1 MAREGRPQ
9 GKRPQNTW
17 RFRCLGRASIARKG
31 RSKTNPLGPVA
42 APLDNTT
49 PTLAAV
55 SELGTSTAGMQ
66 HRWRRAWPLVFREGV
81 GSLCRTIQ
89 WHTSNRWGFPHC
101 SNRVD
106 RLERKLRPVDSTS
119 GLRSSENLRHLD
131 SPERRGAKGIRATL
145 WSGLSAGPCSGCQ
158 QSNRSRRQEA
168 HPN

>member
-1 MAREGRPQ
+1 MGAEAKSEAASKGGQSCRAVGTNHAHSLILFLPLLMAREGRPQ

-131 SPERRGAKGIRATL
+131 SP
-145 WSGLSAGPCSGCQ
+145 
-158 QSNRSRRQEA
+158 
-168 HPN
+168 